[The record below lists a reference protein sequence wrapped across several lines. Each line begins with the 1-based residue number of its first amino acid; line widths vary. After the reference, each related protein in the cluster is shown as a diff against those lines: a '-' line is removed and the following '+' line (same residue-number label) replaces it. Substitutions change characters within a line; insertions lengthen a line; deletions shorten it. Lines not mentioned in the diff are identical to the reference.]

1 MPTRRRKPLTHL
13 TAEVLR
19 ALVDERKCT
28 PDGLEGVAQAVIDVA
43 GLGDFPEPELL
54 AAALG
59 YEVAR
64 HHFAAC
70 GQGTLLGKALVV
82 RPSTCERTFG
92 LRVLHELAHALLAG
106 SGDGHGHGDVW
117 LLTLML
123 LVPRRVLR
131 RRAVEL
137 RGEAWGPGWAVD
149 LRVAAAQMA
158 AKSG

>member
-1 MPTRRRKPLTHL
+1 VPPRHRKPLAHL
-13 TAEVLR
+13 TVVVLR
-19 ALVDERKCT
+19 ALVDERRCA
-28 PDGLEGVAQAVIDVA
+28 PEGLEGVAQAVVDVA

-64 HHFAAC
+64 HHFASC
-70 GQGTLLGKALVV
+70 GQGTLLGRALVV
-82 RPSTCERTFG
+82 RPSACVRTFG
-92 LRVLHELAHALLAG
+92 LRVLHELAHALLLG
-106 SGDGHGHGDVW
+106 SGDAHGHGDVW

-131 RRAVEL
+131 RRAVDL

-158 AKSG
+158 EKAG